1 MDVRQSDLKAWARCP
16 LLYRWQNIE
25 MLPRQ
30 QGGSAIFGSV
40 IHHCV
45 LYLET
50 EHDLE
55 GAVDWFKRLWRQPDL
70 LDPTYQVDYY
80 ERGRSWT
87 RFLEKGEDIL
97 RRWWNI
103 IQWETDLV
111 LAREY
116 GFAVPIGNGHML
128 NGTLDKITI
137 RWRAATE
144 EWIVLISD
152 YKGLA
157 LDTPLVTP
165 DGWTT
170 MGAVQVGDQVIGGHG
185 RPCVVTAKS
194 QVHLRDCYR
203 ITFDDGS
210 SVVADNEHLWQVHT
224 DGGVKVLTTEDLV
237 ANLRNPATG
246 QRHLRIPNVVME
258 LRHAALPVDPYVLG
272 AWLGDGAASGGVI
285 TKPLPALFQEI
296 ARRGYAV
303 GPEIRSSRCET
314 HTVYGLVTQLRT
326 LGVFK
331 NKHIP
336 SEYLRASAAQ
346 RLDLMR
352 GIMDTD
358 GHWNS
363 KRKRC
368 VLNTTDE
375 RFARQVYELAVSLG
389 WKAATFATT
398 ATGFG
403 KSVPA
408 WQTWFTPVDEEVFLA
423 RRPEG
428 YRAEAPAK
436 SRRRLIVS
444 VEQVPTVETQC
455 IAVDSPESTY
465 LCGEQMVETHN
476 TAAKTPTYGYLE
488 EDLQFTAYAYAS
500 TRPEF
505 WEPLIPGDPARG
517 IELWEKYAGY
527 ARYGEW
533 VQLVD
538 SKRMDAGI
546 RTQRHYNRLTMAV
559 NAMADS
565 IAMRIFVPNISG
577 ESCRFCD
584 YRSQCGLPELME
596 PEGWW

>member
-1 MDVRQSDLKAWARCP
+1 MDVRQSDLKTWARCP

-116 GFAVPIGNGHML
+116 GFAVPIGDGHML

-152 YKGLA
+152 YK
-157 LDTPLVTP
+157 
-165 DGWTT
+165 
-170 MGAVQVGDQVIGGHG
+170 
-185 RPCVVTAKS
+185 
-194 QVHLRDCYR
+194 
-203 ITFDDGS
+203 
-210 SVVADNEHLWQVHT
+210 
-224 DGGVKVLTTEDLV
+224 
-237 ANLRNPATG
+237 
-246 QRHLRIPNVVME
+246 
-258 LRHAALPVDPYVLG
+258 
-272 AWLGDGAASGGVI
+272 
-285 TKPLPALFQEI
+285 
-296 ARRGYAV
+296 
-303 GPEIRSSRCET
+303 
-314 HTVYGLVTQLRT
+314 
-326 LGVFK
+326 
-331 NKHIP
+331 
-336 SEYLRASAAQ
+336 
-346 RLDLMR
+346 
-352 GIMDTD
+352 
-358 GHWNS
+358 
-363 KRKRC
+363 
-368 VLNTTDE
+368 
-375 RFARQVYELAVSLG
+375 
-389 WKAATFATT
+389 
-398 ATGFG
+398 
-403 KSVPA
+403 
-408 WQTWFTPVDEEVFLA
+408 
-423 RRPEG
+423 
-428 YRAEAPAK
+428 
-436 SRRRLIVS
+436 
-444 VEQVPTVETQC
+444 
-455 IAVDSPESTY
+455 
-465 LCGEQMVETHN
+465 

-505 WEPLIPGDPARG
+505 WEPLVPGDPARG

-527 ARYGEW
+527 ARHGEW

-559 NAMADS
+559 NALADS
-565 IAMRIFVPNISG
+565 VAMRIFVPNISG

-584 YRSQCGLPELME
+584 YRAQCGLPELME
-596 PEGWW
+596 PEGW